1 MISQANL
8 QQLSSGNKLKILK
21 MKFFGWRM
29 VFTGL
34 AVEFTVI
41 GFLFYSFPVFWP
53 YLISELGMT
62 ESQLG
67 MITAFYFIPVAILAI
82 FVGRALDKY
91 SVKNFMMIGSI
102 IYAVGLFS
110 LSFINSYWSLVM
122 IYLTILALGSI
133 MMGNLAVAKLISNW
147 FDKNAGRA
155 LGIAAIGI
163 SFSGV
168 VLPLVVD
175 PLLDLVGWRN
185 VYVIFAAVV
194 LFIILPII
202 FFVVIDDPKTVNQ
215 VKDGLK
221 RDIEEES
228 LPQEMNS
235 KDLLSKKVF
244 WVISLAFAFQFLSMM
259 GVIAFLPIH
268 ASKMGLDE
276 IWNILG
282 FPVKQYVFAY
292 TLAAFGGVLGKL
304 IFGYLMDLMRAAY
317 PSMIAMSLQA
327 IGIFGFTYFSEPSIF
342 FLSALIF
349 GLGYGAATPLMTACY
364 LRAFGSHNLGKA
376 RGISSPIVAP
386 LQPIGILITSI
397 LISFQ
402 DNYFV
407 AFNIMGCFA
416 IVAVVFASQIQEPE
430 KI

>member
-1 MISQANL
+1 
-8 QQLSSGNKLKILK
+8 

-41 GFLFYSFPVFWP
+41 GFLFYSFPIFWP

-67 MITAFYFIPVAILAI
+67 MVTAFYFIPVAILAI

-91 SVKNFMMIGSI
+91 SVKNFMMIGSL

-110 LSFINSYWSLVM
+110 LSFINSFWSLIT

-155 LGIAAIGI
+155 LGIAAVGI

-168 VLPLVVD
+168 VLPLIVD
-175 PLLDLVGWRN
+175 PLLDIVGWRN
-185 VYVIFAAVV
+185 VYVIFASVV
-194 LFIILPII
+194 LFIILPLI
-202 FFVVIDDPKTVNQ
+202 FFVVIDDPNTVNQ
-215 VKDGLK
+215 VKDGMK
-221 RDIEEES
+221 RDLEEES
-228 LPQEMNS
+228 LPKVMTS
-235 KDLLSKKVF
+235 KNLLSKKVF
-244 WVISLAFAFQFLSMM
+244 WIISLAFAFQFLSMM

-268 ASKMGLDE
+268 ASKMGLDQT
-276 IWNILG
+276 WNLIG

-292 TLAAFGGVLGKL
+292 ALAAFGGVLGKL
-304 IFGYLMDLMRAAY
+304 IFGYLIDIMKAAY
-317 PSMIAMSLQA
+317 PSMLAMSLQA
-327 IGIFGFTYFSEPSIF
+327 TGIFGFTYFSEPSIF
-342 FLSALIF
+342 LLSALIF

-364 LRAFGSHNLGKA
+364 LRAFGSNNLGKA

-397 LISFQ
+397 FIGFQ
-402 DNYFV
+402 DTYFV

-416 IVAVVFASQIQEPE
+416 IVAVFLASQISEPQTDQ
-430 KI
+430 KIF

>member
-1 MISQANL
+1 
-8 QQLSSGNKLKILK
+8 

-82 FVGRALDKY
+82 FIGRGLDKY

-155 LGIAAIGI
+155 LGIAAVGI

-185 VYVIFAAVV
+185 VYVIFASVV
-194 LFIILPII
+194 LFIILPLI

-215 VKDGLK
+215 VKDGIK
-221 RDIEEES
+221 RDNEEES
-228 LPQEMNS
+228 SPQEMTS

-244 WVISLAFAFQFLSMM
+244 WIISLAFAFQFLSMM

-276 IWNILG
+276 IWNLLG

-292 TLAAFGGVLGKL
+292 ALAAFGGVLGKL
-304 IFGYLMDLMRAAY
+304 IFGYLMDLMKAAY

-327 IGIFGFTYFSEPSIF
+327 IGIFGFTYFNEPIIF

-397 LISFQ
+397 LIGFQ
-402 DNYFV
+402 DTYFL

-416 IVAVVFASQIQEPE
+416 LLALVLASQIQEPHKSE
-430 KI
+430 MFTD

>member
-1 MISQANL
+1 
-8 QQLSSGNKLKILK
+8 

-53 YLISELGMT
+53 YLISELGVT

-67 MITAFYFIPVAILAI
+67 MVTAFYFVPVAILAI
-82 FVGRALDKY
+82 FIGRALDKY

-102 IYAVGLFS
+102 IYAFGLFS
-110 LSFINSYWSLVM
+110 LSFINSFWSLIM

-155 LGIAAIGI
+155 LGIAAVGI

-185 VYVIFAAVV
+185 VYVIFASVV

-202 FFVVIDDPKTVNQ
+202 FFVVIDDPNTVNQ
-215 VKDGLK
+215 VKDGIK
-221 RDIEEES
+221 RDIEDEF
-228 LPQEMNS
+228 LPQEMSS
-235 KDLLSKKVF
+235 KDLLSEKVF
-244 WVISLAFAFQFLSMM
+244 WIISLAFAFQFLSMM

-292 TLAAFGGVLGKL
+292 ALAAFGGVLGKL
-304 IFGYLMDLMRAAY
+304 IFGYLMDVMKAAY
-317 PSMIAMSLQA
+317 PSMIAMFLQA
-327 IGIFGFTYFSEPSIF
+327 TGIFGFTYFSEPSIF
-342 FLSALIF
+342 FLSAFIF
-349 GLGYGAATPLMTACY
+349 GIGYGAATPLMTACY
-364 LRAFGSHNLGKA
+364 LRTFGSHNLGKA

-397 LISFQ
+397 LIGFQ
-402 DNYFV
+402 DTYFV

-416 IVAVVFASQIQEPE
+416 LVAVVLASQIQESK

>member
-1 MISQANL
+1 
-8 QQLSSGNKLKILK
+8 

-53 YLISELGMT
+53 YLISEMGMT

-82 FVGRALDKY
+82 FIGRALDRY

-110 LSFINSYWSLVM
+110 LSFINSYRALVM

-155 LGIAAIGI
+155 LGIAAVGI

-175 PLLDLVGWRN
+175 PLIDLVGWRN
-185 VYVIFAAVV
+185 VYVIFASVI
-194 LFIILPII
+194 LFIILPLI
-202 FFVVIDDPKTVNQ
+202 FFTVIDDPKSVNQ
-215 VKDGLK
+215 AKDGIK
-221 RDIEEES
+221 RENEEES
-228 LPQEMNS
+228 LPQEMTA

-244 WVISLAFAFQFLSMM
+244 WIISLAFAFQFLSMM
-259 GVIAFLPIH
+259 GVLSFLPIH

-276 IWNILG
+276 TWNLLG
-282 FPVKQYVFAY
+282 LPVKQYVFAY
-292 TLAAFGGVLGKL
+292 ALSAFGGVLGKIL
-304 IFGYLMDLMRAAY
+304 FGYLMDVMKAAY
-317 PSMIAMSLQA
+317 PSMMAMFLQA
-327 IGIFGFTYFSEPSIF
+327 LGIFGITYFNEPNIF
-342 FLSALIF
+342 LLSAFIF
-349 GLGYGAATPLMTACY
+349 GLGFGAAMPLMTACY
-364 LRAFGSHNLGKA
+364 LRTFGAHNLGKA
-376 RGISSPIVAP
+376 RGISSPIVSP

-397 LISFQ
+397 FIGFQ
-402 DNYFV
+402 DTYFV

-416 IVAVVFASQIQEPE
+416 LVAVVLASQIQEPE

>member
-1 MISQANL
+1 
-8 QQLSSGNKLKILK
+8 

-82 FVGRALDKY
+82 FIGRALDKY

-102 IYAVGLFS
+102 IYAFGLFS
-110 LSFINSYWSLVM
+110 LSFINSFWSLVM

-155 LGIAAIGI
+155 LGIAAVGI

-185 VYVIFAAVV
+185 VYVIFASVV
-194 LFIILPII
+194 LFIILPLI
-202 FFVVIDDPKTVNQ
+202 FFVVIDDPNTVNQ
-215 VKDGLK
+215 VKDGIK
-221 RDIEEES
+221 RDIEDEF
-228 LPQEMNS
+228 LPQEITS

-244 WVISLAFAFQFLSMM
+244 WIISLAFAFQFLSMM

-292 TLAAFGGVLGKL
+292 ALAAFGGVLGKL
-304 IFGYLMDLMRAAY
+304 IFGYLMDIMKAAY

-327 IGIFGFTYFSEPSIF
+327 TGIFGFTYFSEPSIF
-342 FLSALIF
+342 FLSAFIF
-349 GLGYGAATPLMTACY
+349 GIGYGAATPLMTACY
-364 LRAFGSHNLGKA
+364 LRTFGSHNLGKA

-397 LISFQ
+397 LIGFQ
-402 DNYFV
+402 DTYFV

-416 IVAVVFASQIQEPE
+416 LVAVVLASQIQES
-430 KI
+430 KKSDLN

>member
-1 MISQANL
+1 
-8 QQLSSGNKLKILK
+8 

-53 YLISELGMT
+53 YLISELGVT

-67 MITAFYFIPVAILAI
+67 MVTAFYFVPVAILAI
-82 FVGRALDKY
+82 FIGGALDKY

-102 IYAVGLFS
+102 IYAFGLFS
-110 LSFINSYWSLVM
+110 LSFINSFWSLMM

-155 LGIAAIGI
+155 LGIAAVGI

-185 VYVIFAAVV
+185 VYIIFASVV
-194 LFIILPII
+194 LFIILPLI
-202 FFVVIDDPKTVNQ
+202 FFIVIDDPNSVNQ
-215 VKDGLK
+215 VKDGIK
-221 RDIEEES
+221 RDIEDEL
-228 LPQEMNS
+228 LPQEMSS

-244 WVISLAFAFQFLSMM
+244 WIISLAFAFQFLSMM

-292 TLAAFGGVLGKL
+292 ALAAFGGVIGKL
-304 IFGYLMDLMRAAY
+304 IFGYLMDIMKAAY

-327 IGIFGFTYFSEPSIF
+327 TGIFGFTYFSEPGIF
-342 FLSALIF
+342 FLSAFIF
-349 GLGYGAATPLMTACY
+349 GIGYGAATPLMTVCY
-364 LRAFGSHNLGKA
+364 LRTFGSHNLGKA

-397 LISFQ
+397 LIGFQ
-402 DNYFV
+402 DTYFV
-407 AFNIMGCFA
+407 AFNTMGCFA
-416 IVAVVFASQIQEPE
+416 LVAVVLASQIQESK

>member
-1 MISQANL
+1 
-8 QQLSSGNKLKILK
+8 

-41 GFLFYSFPVFWP
+41 GFLFYSFPIFWP

-67 MITAFYFIPVAILAI
+67 MVTAFYFIPVAILAI

-91 SVKNFMMIGSI
+91 SVKNFMMIGSM

-110 LSFINSYWSLVM
+110 LSFINSFWSLIT

-155 LGIAAIGI
+155 LGIAAVGI

-168 VLPLVVD
+168 VLPLIVD
-175 PLLDLVGWRN
+175 PLLDIVGWRN
-185 VYVIFAAVV
+185 VYVIFASVV
-194 LFIILPII
+194 LFIILPLI
-202 FFVVIDDPKTVNQ
+202 FFVVIDDPYTVNQ
-215 VKDGLK
+215 VKDGMK
-221 RDIEEES
+221 RDLEEES
-228 LPQEMNS
+228 LPKVMTS
-235 KDLLSKKVF
+235 KNLLSKKVF
-244 WVISLAFAFQFLSMM
+244 WIISLAFAFQFLSMM

-268 ASKMGLDE
+268 ASKMGLDQT
-276 IWNILG
+276 WNLIG

-292 TLAAFGGVLGKL
+292 ALAAFGGVLGKL
-304 IFGYLMDLMRAAY
+304 IFGYLIDIMKAAY
-317 PSMIAMSLQA
+317 PSMLAMSLQA
-327 IGIFGFTYFSEPSIF
+327 TGIFGFTYFSEPSIF
-342 FLSALIF
+342 LLSALIF

-364 LRAFGSHNLGKA
+364 LRAFGSNNLGKA

-397 LISFQ
+397 FIGFQ
-402 DNYFV
+402 DTYFV

-416 IVAVVFASQIQEPE
+416 IVAVFLASQISEPQTGQ
-430 KI
+430 KIF

>member
-1 MISQANL
+1 
-8 QQLSSGNKLKILK
+8 

-82 FVGRALDKY
+82 FIGRGLDKY

-102 IYAVGLFS
+102 FYAVGLFS
-110 LSFINSYWSLVM
+110 LSFINSYWSLLT
-122 IYLTILALGSI
+122 IYLTILSLGSI
-133 MMGNLAVAKLISNW
+133 MMGNLAVSKLIANW

-168 VLPLVVD
+168 ILPLIVD
-175 PLLDLVGWRN
+175 PLLELVGWRN
-185 VYVIFAAVV
+185 VYVIFASIVF
-194 LFIILPII
+194 FIILPLV
-202 FFVVIDDPKTVNQ
+202 FFTVIDDPKTVNQ
-215 VKDGLK
+215 VKDGIK
-221 RDIEEES
+221 KNDKEES
-228 LPQEMNS
+228 LAEEITA

-244 WVISLAFAFQFLSMM
+244 WIISLAFAFQFLSMM
-259 GVIAFLPIH
+259 GVLAFLPIH
-268 ASKMGLDE
+268 ASKIGLDE
-276 IWNILG
+276 TWNLLG
-282 FPVKQYVFAY
+282 LPVKQYVFAY
-292 TLAAFGGVLGKL
+292 SLAAFGGVLGKI
-304 IFGYLMDLMRAAY
+304 IFGYLMDMMKVAY
-317 PSMIAMSLQA
+317 PPMIAMLLQA
-327 IGIFGFTYFSEPSIF
+327 IGIFGITYLNEPSIF
-342 FLSALIF
+342 LLSAFIF
-349 GLGYGAATPLMTACY
+349 GLGFGAATPLMTACY
-364 LRAFGSHNLGKA
+364 LRIFGSHNLGKA
-376 RGISSPIVAP
+376 RGMSSPIISP

-397 LISFQ
+397 LIGFQ
-402 DNYFV
+402 DTYFV

-416 IVAVVFASQIQEPE
+416 LIGVILASQIQETE

>member
-1 MISQANL
+1 
-8 QQLSSGNKLKILK
+8 

-41 GFLFYSFPVFWP
+41 GFLFYSFPIFWP

-67 MITAFYFIPVAILAI
+67 MVTAFYFIPVAILAI

-91 SVKNFMMIGSI
+91 SVKNFMMIGSM

-110 LSFINSYWSLVM
+110 LSFINSFWSLIT

-155 LGIAAIGI
+155 LGIAAVGI

-168 VLPLVVD
+168 VLPLIVD
-175 PLLDLVGWRN
+175 PLLDIVGWRN
-185 VYVIFAAVV
+185 VYVIFASVV
-194 LFIILPII
+194 LFIILPLI
-202 FFVVIDDPKTVNQ
+202 FFVVIDDPYTVNQ
-215 VKDGLK
+215 VKDGMK
-221 RDIEEES
+221 RDLEEES
-228 LPQEMNS
+228 LPKVMTS
-235 KDLLSKKVF
+235 KNLLSNKVF
-244 WVISLAFAFQFLSMM
+244 WIISLAFAFQFLSMM

-268 ASKMGLDE
+268 ASKMGLDQ
-276 IWNILG
+276 IWNLIG

-292 TLAAFGGVLGKL
+292 ALAAFGGVLGKL
-304 IFGYLMDLMRAAY
+304 IFGYLIDIMKAAY
-317 PSMIAMSLQA
+317 PSMLAMSLQA
-327 IGIFGFTYFSEPSIF
+327 TGIFGFTYFSEPSIF
-342 FLSALIF
+342 LLSALIF

-364 LRAFGSHNLGKA
+364 LRAFGSNNLGKA

-397 LISFQ
+397 FIGFQ
-402 DNYFV
+402 DTYFV

-416 IVAVVFASQIQEPE
+416 IVAVFLASQISEPQTDQ
-430 KI
+430 KIF

>member
-1 MISQANL
+1 
-8 QQLSSGNKLKILK
+8 

-53 YLISELGMT
+53 YLISELGVT

-67 MITAFYFIPVAILAI
+67 MVTAFYFVPVAILAI
-82 FVGRALDKY
+82 FIGRALDKY
-91 SVKNFMMIGSI
+91 SVKNFMIIGSI
-102 IYAVGLFS
+102 IYAFGLFS
-110 LSFINSYWSLVM
+110 LSFINSFWSLMM

-155 LGIAAIGI
+155 LGIAAVGI

-185 VYVIFAAVV
+185 VYVIFASVV
-194 LFIILPII
+194 LFIILPLI
-202 FFVVIDDPKTVNQ
+202 FFIVIDDPNTVDQ
-215 VKDGLK
+215 VKDGIK
-221 RDIEEES
+221 RDIEDEF
-228 LPQEMNS
+228 LPQEMSS
-235 KDLLSKKVF
+235 KDLLSEKVF
-244 WVISLAFAFQFLSMM
+244 WIISLAFAFQFLSMM

-292 TLAAFGGVLGKL
+292 ALAAFGGVLGKL
-304 IFGYLMDLMRAAY
+304 IFGYLMDVMKAAY
-317 PSMIAMSLQA
+317 PSMIAMFLQA
-327 IGIFGFTYFSEPSIF
+327 TGIFGFTYFSEPSIF
-342 FLSALIF
+342 FLSAFIF
-349 GLGYGAATPLMTACY
+349 GIGYGAATPLMTACY
-364 LRAFGSHNLGKA
+364 LRTFGSHNLGKA

-397 LISFQ
+397 LIGFQ
-402 DNYFV
+402 DTYFV

-416 IVAVVFASQIQEPE
+416 LVAVVLASQIQESK

>member
-1 MISQANL
+1 
-8 QQLSSGNKLKILK
+8 
-21 MKFFGWRM
+21 M

-82 FVGRALDKY
+82 FIGRGLDKY

-155 LGIAAIGI
+155 LGIAAVGI

-185 VYVIFAAVV
+185 VYVIFASVV
-194 LFIILPII
+194 LFIILPLI

-215 VKDGLK
+215 VKDGIK
-221 RDIEEES
+221 RDNEEES
-228 LPQEMNS
+228 SPQEMTS

-244 WVISLAFAFQFLSMM
+244 WIISLAFAFQFLSMM

-276 IWNILG
+276 IWNLLG

-292 TLAAFGGVLGKL
+292 ALAAFGGVLGKL
-304 IFGYLMDLMRAAY
+304 IFGYLMDLMKAAY

-327 IGIFGFTYFSEPSIF
+327 IGIFGFTYFNEPIIF

-397 LISFQ
+397 LIGFQ
-402 DNYFV
+402 DTYFL

-416 IVAVVFASQIQEPE
+416 LLALVLASQIQEPHKSE
-430 KI
+430 MFTD

>member
-1 MISQANL
+1 
-8 QQLSSGNKLKILK
+8 

-41 GFLFYSFPVFWP
+41 GFLFYSFPIFWP

-67 MITAFYFIPVAILAI
+67 MVTAFYFIPVAILAI

-91 SVKNFMMIGSI
+91 SVKNFMMIGSM

-110 LSFINSYWSLVM
+110 LSFINSFWSLIT

-155 LGIAAIGI
+155 LGIAAVGI

-168 VLPLVVD
+168 VLPLIVD
-175 PLLDLVGWRN
+175 PLLDIVGWRN
-185 VYVIFAAVV
+185 VYVIFASVV
-194 LFIILPII
+194 LFIILPLI
-202 FFVVIDDPKTVNQ
+202 FFVVIDDPYTVNQ
-215 VKDGLK
+215 VKDGMK
-221 RDIEEES
+221 RDLEEES
-228 LPQEMNS
+228 LPKVMTS
-235 KDLLSKKVF
+235 KNLLSKKVF
-244 WVISLAFAFQFLSMM
+244 WIISLAFAFQFLSMM

-268 ASKMGLDE
+268 ASKMGLDQT
-276 IWNILG
+276 WNLIG

-292 TLAAFGGVLGKL
+292 ALAAFGGVLGKL
-304 IFGYLMDLMRAAY
+304 IFGYLIDIMKAAY
-317 PSMIAMSLQA
+317 PSMLAMSLQA
-327 IGIFGFTYFSEPSIF
+327 TGIFGFTYFSEPSIF
-342 FLSALIF
+342 LLSALIF

-364 LRAFGSHNLGKA
+364 LRAFGSNNLGKA

-397 LISFQ
+397 FIGFQ
-402 DNYFV
+402 DTYFV

-416 IVAVVFASQIQEPE
+416 VVAVFLASQISEPE
-430 KI
+430 KV

>member
-1 MISQANL
+1 
-8 QQLSSGNKLKILK
+8 

-53 YLISELGMT
+53 YLISELGVT

-67 MITAFYFIPVAILAI
+67 MVTAFYFVPVAILAI
-82 FVGRALDKY
+82 FIGRALDKY
-91 SVKNFMMIGSI
+91 SVKNFMIIGSI
-102 IYAVGLFS
+102 IYAFGLFS
-110 LSFINSYWSLVM
+110 LSFINSFWSLMM

-155 LGIAAIGI
+155 LGIAAVGI

-185 VYVIFAAVV
+185 VYVIFASVV

-202 FFVVIDDPKTVNQ
+202 FFVVIDDPNTVNQ
-215 VKDGLK
+215 VKDGIK
-221 RDIEEES
+221 RDIEDEF
-228 LPQEMNS
+228 LPQEMSS
-235 KDLLSKKVF
+235 KDLLSEKVF
-244 WVISLAFAFQFLSMM
+244 WIISLAFAFQFLSMM

-292 TLAAFGGVLGKL
+292 ALAAFGGVLGKL
-304 IFGYLMDLMRAAY
+304 IFGYLMDIMKAAY
-317 PSMIAMSLQA
+317 PSMIAMFLQA
-327 IGIFGFTYFSEPSIF
+327 PGIFGFTYFSEPSIF

-364 LRAFGSHNLGKA
+364 LRTFGSHNLGKA

-397 LISFQ
+397 LIGFQ
-402 DNYFV
+402 DTYFV

-416 IVAVVFASQIQEPE
+416 LVAVVLASQIQESK

>member
-1 MISQANL
+1 
-8 QQLSSGNKLKILK
+8 

-41 GFLFYSFPVFWP
+41 GFLFYSFPIFWP

-67 MITAFYFIPVAILAI
+67 MVTAFYFIPVAILAI

-91 SVKNFMMIGSI
+91 SVKNFMMIGSM

-110 LSFINSYWSLVM
+110 LSLINSFWSLVL

-155 LGIAAIGI
+155 LGIAAVGI

-168 VLPLVVD
+168 VLPLIVD
-175 PLLDLVGWRN
+175 PLLDIVGWRN
-185 VYVIFAAVV
+185 VYVIFASVV
-194 LFIILPII
+194 LFIILPLI
-202 FFVVIDDPKTVNQ
+202 FFVVIDDPYTVNQ
-215 VKDGLK
+215 VKDGMK
-221 RDIEEES
+221 RDLEEES
-228 LPQEMNS
+228 LPKVMTS
-235 KDLLSKKVF
+235 KNLLSKKVF
-244 WVISLAFAFQFLSMM
+244 WIISLAFAFQFLSMM

-268 ASKMGLDE
+268 ASKMGLDQT
-276 IWNILG
+276 WNLIG

-292 TLAAFGGVLGKL
+292 ALAAFGGVLGKL
-304 IFGYLMDLMRAAY
+304 IFGYLIDIMKAAY
-317 PSMIAMSLQA
+317 PSMLAMSLQA
-327 IGIFGFTYFSEPSIF
+327 TGIFGFTYFSEPSIF
-342 FLSALIF
+342 LLSALIF

-364 LRAFGSHNLGKA
+364 LRAFGSNNLGKA

-397 LISFQ
+397 FIGFQ
-402 DNYFV
+402 DTYFV

-416 IVAVVFASQIQEPE
+416 IVAVFLASQISEPQTDQ
-430 KI
+430 KIF

>member
-1 MISQANL
+1 
-8 QQLSSGNKLKILK
+8 

-53 YLISELGMT
+53 YLISELGVT

-67 MITAFYFIPVAILAI
+67 MVTAFYFVPVAILAI
-82 FVGRALDKY
+82 FIGRALDKY

-102 IYAVGLFS
+102 IYAFGLFS
-110 LSFINSYWSLVM
+110 LSFINSFWSLMM

-155 LGIAAIGI
+155 LGIAAVGI

-185 VYVIFAAVV
+185 VYVIFASVV

-202 FFVVIDDPKTVNQ
+202 FFVVIDDPNTVNQ
-215 VKDGLK
+215 VKDGTK
-221 RDIEEES
+221 RDIEDEF
-228 LPQEMNS
+228 LPQEMSS
-235 KDLLSKKVF
+235 KDLLSEKVF
-244 WVISLAFAFQFLSMM
+244 WIISLAFAFQFLSMM

-292 TLAAFGGVLGKL
+292 ALAAFGGVLGKL
-304 IFGYLMDLMRAAY
+304 IFGYLIDIMKAAY

-327 IGIFGFTYFSEPSIF
+327 TGIFGFTYFGEPSIF

-364 LRAFGSHNLGKA
+364 LRAFGSHNLGNA

-397 LISFQ
+397 LIGFH
-402 DNYFV
+402 DTYFI
-407 AFNIMGCFA
+407 AFNIMGC
-416 IVAVVFASQIQEPE
+416 VALAAVILASQIQEP
-430 KI
+430 KKT

>member
-1 MISQANL
+1 
-8 QQLSSGNKLKILK
+8 

-53 YLISELGMT
+53 YLISELGVT

-67 MITAFYFIPVAILAI
+67 MVTAFYFVPVAILAI
-82 FVGRALDKY
+82 FIGGALDKY

-102 IYAVGLFS
+102 IYAFGLFS
-110 LSFINSYWSLVM
+110 LSFINSFWSLMM

-155 LGIAAIGI
+155 LGIAAVGI

-185 VYVIFAAVV
+185 VYIIFASVV
-194 LFIILPII
+194 LFIILPLI
-202 FFVVIDDPKTVNQ
+202 FFIVIDDPNSVNQ
-215 VKDGLK
+215 VKDGIK
-221 RDIEEES
+221 RDIEDEL
-228 LPQEMNS
+228 LPQEMSS

-244 WVISLAFAFQFLSMM
+244 WIISLAFAFQFLSMM

-292 TLAAFGGVLGKL
+292 ALAAFGGVIGKL
-304 IFGYLMDLMRAAY
+304 IFGYLMDIMKAAY

-327 IGIFGFTYFSEPSIF
+327 TGIFGFTYFSEPGIF
-342 FLSALIF
+342 FLSAFIF
-349 GLGYGAATPLMTACY
+349 GIGYGAATPLMTMCY
-364 LRAFGSHNLGKA
+364 LRTFGSHNLGKA

-397 LISFQ
+397 LIGFQ
-402 DNYFV
+402 DTYFV
-407 AFNIMGCFA
+407 AFNTMGCFA
-416 IVAVVFASQIQEPE
+416 LVAVVLASQIQESK